1 MTFDGWQ
8 GAARVRD
15 EALSVSLTSSLPYMV
30 VYTPPD
36 SDYFCIEPVSHV
48 SNAIHMADPAAHGL
62 VSLGAAETMEASMK
76 LEIAAA

>member
-1 MTFDGWQ
+1 
-8 GAARVRD
+8 
-15 EALSVSLTSSLPYMV
+15 V

-62 VSLGAAETMEASMK
+62 VSLGAAETMDAWMK
-76 LEIAAA
+76 IEVNGA